1 MRLGD
6 PGVIVLA
13 RRGYTELTCAQAA
26 RIAKDAPA
34 LRNLLARAPVWWG
47 DCGEYRESHLTWGLQ
62 RATMMQLGEA
72 QPKEVYCLDCLGG
85 ELWPVVGIAVI
96 AVKCRVGVAIDADS
110 MRAIASSIV
119 SSGVQMTAPR

>member
-13 RRGYTELTCAQAA
+13 RRGYTQLTCGQAA
-26 RIAKDAPA
+26 RIAQDAPA

-47 DCGEYRESHLTWGLQ
+47 DCGEYRESGLTWGLQ
-62 RATMMQLGEA
+62 RAVMLQLGEA
-72 QPKEVYCLDCLGG
+72 QPKEVYCLDGLGG

-96 AVKCRVGVAIDADS
+96 AVKCRVGVAINADS
-110 MRAIASSIV
+110 VRPVA
-119 SSGVQMTAPR
+119 GG